1 MSKKTL
7 LIKPVNEVAN
17 EFYKNHS
24 TFNPGDSGVDLFVLE
39 DIEFMPGETK
49 LIDLGIQTEVKSR
62 KANHSYY
69 LFPRS
74 SISKTPL
81 RLANSV
87 GIIDAGYR
95 GNLKAAFTFV
105 PTFQDLNRILSV
117 GSLDCFPPYK
127 VEKGS
132 RLVQICSNDLEPF
145 SKIKLVKSLSETE
158 RGEGGFGSTGK

>member
-7 LIKPVNEVAN
+7 LIKPINELACQ
-17 EFYKNHS
+17 YYIDHS
-24 TFNPGDSGVDLFVLE
+24 TYNPGDSGVDLFVLE

-49 LIDLGIQTEVKSR
+49 FIDLGIQTEVKS
-62 KANHSYY
+62 KKKNHSYY

-117 GSLDCFPPYK
+117 GSLDCYPPYK

-132 RLVQICSNDLEPF
+132 RLVQLCSNDLEPF
-145 SKIKLVKSLSETE
+145 HKVELVDILSNTS
-158 RGEGGFGSTGK
+158 RGDGAFGSTGK